1 MSIQH
6 WNEVYSVKPFD
17 ERSWT
22 QSLPSDSL
30 ELFEKSHFSKN
41 EPIIDIGG
49 GASFLIDELIHNGFT
64 DVTLLDISPIAVSES
79 QARLGAKVQYI
90 NAEITQ
96 WTPERTYAVWH
107 DRAVFHFLTSAE
119 QQQNYLNAFLSG
131 TTSGSHLIIATF
143 APTGPDSC
151 SGLPVR
157 RWSQEQLMEFFSHD
171 CDIVRTF
178 EAVHITP
185 WGSAQPFTWLH
196 AQRR

>member
-1 MSIQH
+1 M
-6 WNEVYSVKPFD
+6 
-17 ERSWT
+17 
-22 QSLPSDSL
+22 PSDSL

-119 QQQNYLNAFLSG
+119 QQQNYLNAFLSA
-131 TTSGSHLIIATF
+131 TTSNPTLF
-143 APTGPDSC
+143 ARRRPALPRRGGPP
-151 SGLPVR
+151 SGR
-157 RWSQEQLMEFFSHD
+157 RSWRRTTCQELVSSWPADGKNIWNRM
-171 CDIVRTF
+171 
-178 EAVHITP
+178 
-185 WGSAQPFTWLH
+185 AQKRPSLL
-196 AQRR
+196 A